1 MGVKYTF
8 TCARILVAL
17 GMRYFLAV
25 LYLQYIEMPDSLQ
38 EIMNA
43 KTIFSITMLSLFA
56 VIFVGQMFFHM
67 FNGISP
73 LQYTVTSSTG
83 RSR

>member
-1 MGVKYTF
+1 
-8 TCARILVAL
+8 
-17 GMRYFLAV
+17 
-25 LYLQYIEMPDSLQ
+25 MPDSLQ

-73 LQYTVTSSTG
+73 LQYTVTSNTG

>member
-1 MGVKYTF
+1 MYLT
-8 TCARILVAL
+8 
-17 GMRYFLAV
+17 
-25 LYLQYIEMPDSLQ
+25 YLQYIEMPDSLQ

>member
-1 MGVKYTF
+1 M
-8 TCARILVAL
+8 
-17 GMRYFLAV
+17 
-25 LYLQYIEMPDSLQ
+25 YLNQNFPIHLFQ

-43 KTIFSITMLSLFA
+43 KTIFSITMLSLFS

-73 LQYTVTSSTG
+73 LQYSVTSSSTG

>member
-1 MGVKYTF
+1 
-8 TCARILVAL
+8 
-17 GMRYFLAV
+17 
-25 LYLQYIEMPDSLQ
+25 
-38 EIMNA
+38 MNA
-43 KTIFSITMLSLFA
+43 KTIFSITMLSLFS

-73 LQYTVTSSTG
+73 LQYSVTSSSTG